1 MADSIRSGLLAAF
14 RVMMRPLVRILIRNG
29 ITHNELSETLK
40 LVFVEVADVD
50 FAMPDRKASRS
61 RVAILTGL
69 TRKEVS
75 KQIAILQGKE
85 GALEVGNLNRVARL
99 LQGWHT
105 DSAYTGPYGMPRE
118 LPFESADGICLSEL
132 IRHYCDDAPALAMA
146 EELVRVGV
154 IEQLPNRSYKVLT
167 RAYVPKSLH
176 PDALE
181 RLGSVIRNFVNTI
194 EYNME
199 TDAPAMTRFER
210 VVRSDNGLREDLLP
224 AFDRLLR
231 IKGQQL
237 LVELDNWFSAQES
250 DAPRSDEDTVTV
262 RTGVGIYHFIEEDD
276 SSNGPI

>member
-1 MADSIRSGLLAAF
+1 MADSVRSGLLAAF

-40 LVFVEVADVD
+40 LVFVDVADVD
-50 FAMPDRKASRS
+50 FAMPDRKASQS

-69 TRKEVS
+69 SRKEVA

-85 GALEVGNLNRVARL
+85 GALEVGNLSRVTRV

-118 LPFESADGICLSEL
+118 LPLESRDSVCLTEL
-132 IRHYCDDAPALAMA
+132 IRRYCDDAPPAALAD
-146 EELVRVGV
+146 ELVRVGV
-154 IEQLPNRSYKVLT
+154 VEQLPNGSYKVLT
-167 RAYVPKSLH
+167 RAYVPESLH

-199 TDAPAMTRFER
+199 TDTPAMSRFER
-210 VVRSDNGLREDLLP
+210 VVVADNGLREELLP

-231 IKGQQL
+231 LKGQQL
-237 LVELDNWFSAQES
+237 LVELDNWLSSQES
-250 DAPRSDEDTVTV
+250 DSPPIDAETNKI
-262 RTGVGIYHFIEEDD
+262 RTGVGIYHFTEEDD
-276 SSNGPI
+276 